1 MRIKDPLI
9 IGGGPAGSA
18 AAIALAKSGAK
29 PVIYERSTNTGDA
42 ICGGFL
48 SWETLEKLETLG
60 VRGLEAHPI
69 ADVRLFAGKRQA
81 DARLPSLGVG
91 VSRHRLDTIMQR
103 VAVEGGAG
111 IERGVAVREIAGNSL
126 KVGNDTIDAASIFVA
141 TGKHD
146 LRGAARPKIET
157 ADSTL
162 GLRIKFGPHPK
173 LRALLQFAIELH
185 LFDRG
190 YAGLLLQEDGRANL
204 CLAVRKSRFAQ
215 ADGKPETLLRQWAE
229 ECPAL
234 GDRLAFADALPG
246 ADAIAS
252 VPYGWRAT
260 ETQAGVFRLGDQAA
274 CIPSLA
280 GEGIGIAIA
289 SGMAA
294 ADAWMEGGPGAA
306 PAFQQKFA
314 ARTRRPVAVAKWL
327 WERGE
332 TPWSAALAARIMP
345 IAPIMA
351 RAFARATRIGD

>member
-1 MRIKDPLI
+1 MRRQDPLI

-18 AAIALAKSGAK
+18 AAIALARAGAK
-29 PVIYERSTNTGDA
+29 PVIYERLPQTGDA

-60 VRGLEAHPI
+60 VHGLEGHPI
-69 ADVRLFAGKRQA
+69 ADVRLFAGTRRA
-81 DARLPSLGVG
+81 EARLPSLGVG

-103 VAVEGGAG
+103 VAVESGAA
-111 IERGVAVREIAGNSL
+111 IERGVAVREITGNSL
-126 KVGNDTIDAASIFVA
+126 KIGDNMIEAGSIFVA
-141 TGKHD
+141 TGKHG
-146 LRGAARPKIET
+146 LRGAARPKIEST
-157 ADSTL
+157 DPTL
-162 GLRIKFGPHPK
+162 GLRIKFGPHPQ
-173 LRALLQFAIELH
+173 LRALVQFAIELH
-185 LFDRG
+185 MFDRG

-204 CLAVRKSRFAQ
+204 CLAVRKSRFAE
-215 ADGKPETLLRQWAE
+215 ADGKPETLLRQWAN

-234 GDRLAFADALPG
+234 GERLAFADAMPD

-260 ETQAGVFRLGDQAA
+260 ETQTGVFRLGDQAA

-294 ADAWMEGGPGAA
+294 ADAWMRGGPDAA
-306 PAFQQKFA
+306 PAFQQSFA

-332 TPWSAALAARIMP
+332 TPWSAALATRIMP
-345 IAPIMA
+345 VAPMMA
-351 RAFARATRIGD
+351 QLFARATRIGD